1 MEQPEAQKLH
11 AREFKVNQ
19 VYKRFISKVKD
30 RSEFKRKRLQD
41 ILVEPVQ
48 RISRYVMMLRDI
60 LQLTPE
66 DHSDFRGLNQAC
78 EKAKEIATM
87 ADDDRTRAATMF
99 MSLYQSIKDSPVSDI
114 CFHST
119 SHINILS

>member
-1 MEQPEAQKLH
+1 M
-11 AREFKVNQ
+11 NQ
-19 VYKRFISKVKD
+19 VYRRFISKAKD
-30 RSEFKRKRLQD
+30 QKEFKRKRLQD

-48 RISRYVMMLRDI
+48 RISRYAMMLRDI

-87 ADDDRTRAATMF
+87 ADDDRTKTATMF
-99 MSLYQSIKDSPVSDI
+99 LSLYQSIKDSPV
-114 CFHST
+114 
-119 SHINILS
+119 NIKFILFNYEFMIDLYFFFSSVH